1 MSQGVRLV
9 GLVDNR
15 IEAKQAGNQD
25 WKVPLYRG
33 YRLVKTLGRKRV
45 TGAILEKSHLT
56 EPVHA
61 SAAQDRSRVEI
72 QCDVICLAK
81 GWQGQL
87 GLLYQSGCQI
97 GFDEARQMFRA
108 QTIPGDVFIAGEVR
122 GRDSLESLV
131 LSGQIAG
138 LEALR
143 NMAAG
148 ARVDLEARLERSRRR
163 FAELSDDS
171 NSLSVG
177 SSLGSGGSWES
188 KKQFVCLCEDIT
200 GNDLS
205 YAVDEGFDEIETLK
219 RYSTISMGPCQGKMC
234 SFNSIE
240 TCARVT
246 GKGIAETGITTP
258 RPPLQPVSI
267 GLLAGPE
274 YHPTKRTPMHYR
286 HLALGA
292 TMMDMGEWKRPRHYT
307 TPEEE
312 WQAVRERVGVI
323 DVSTLGKLDLKGRDA
338 GQLLDKVYTH
348 TFSKL
353 KVGKVRY
360 GLICDEAG
368 IILDDG
374 TVSRLAENH
383 YFITTTTGNI
393 DFVEQWLKWWLAGTD
408 LCAHVTNVT
417 PGMAAINLAGP
428 RAREVLQ
435 PLTDIDLSPAAFPY
449 MSSAQ
454 ASVTGVPVLLLRIG
468 FVGETGWE
476 MHFPAEHG
484 EELWDLLLEKGR
496 SYGIAPFGVE
506 AQRIL
511 RLEKRHLI
519 VGQDTDALSDP
530 FAADMAWAV
539 KFDKPDFIGK
549 ASLLREHQKGLQEQ
563 LVGFVM
569 RNGRVPDE
577 GDPVV
582 ANGKPV
588 GRVTSSRYSPA
599 MKKSVGMAWVP
610 AEMVQNG
617 SPLQIFIDGRL
628 ELADLHSA
636 AFYDPGGERMKT

>member
-1 MSQGVRLV
+1 MS
-9 GLVDNR
+9 
-15 IEAKQAGNQD
+15 
-25 WKVPLYRG
+25 
-33 YRLVKTLGRKRV
+33 
-45 TGAILEKSHLT
+45 GALLEKSHWT
-56 EPVHA
+56 EPAPA
-61 SAAQDRSRVEI
+61 SATQDRSRVEI
-72 QCDVICLAK
+72 ECDVICLAK
-81 GWQGQL
+81 GWQAQL

-97 GFDEARQMFRA
+97 RFDESRQMFLA
-108 QTIPGDVFIAGEVR
+108 QRIPEHVFIAGEVE
-122 GRDSLESLV
+122 GHDSLESLV

-138 LEALR
+138 LHAIKDLT
-143 NMAAG
+143 AG
-148 ARVDLEARLERSRRR
+148 ARADLESRLDHAWRG
-163 FAELSDDS
+163 FAELEKMS
-171 NSLSVG
+171 NSLAV
-177 SSLGSGGSWES
+177 SSRLSSAGCWET
-188 KKQFVCLCEDIT
+188 KRQFVCLCEDIT
-200 GNDLS
+200 GKDLR
-205 YAVDEGFDEIETLK
+205 YAVDEGFNEIETLK

-258 RPPLQPVSI
+258 RPPLQPVPI
-267 GLLAGPE
+267 GVLAGPE
-274 YHPTKRTPMHYR
+274 HHPIKRTPMHYR

-312 WQAVRERVGVI
+312 WKAVRERVGLI
-323 DVSTLGKLDLKGRDA
+323 DVSTLGKLDLKGRDS

-408 LCAHVTNVT
+408 LCAHVTNIT
-417 PGMAAINLAGP
+417 SGLAAINLAGP

-435 PLTDIDLSPAAFPY
+435 PLTDINLSSDGFPY

-454 ASVTGVPVLLLRIG
+454 ASVAGVPVLLLRIG

-484 EELWDLLLEKGR
+484 EELWDLLLEQGR
-496 SYGIAPFGVE
+496 NYGIAPFGVE

-549 ASLLREHQKGLQEQ
+549 ASLLRERQKGLQEQ

-569 RNGRVPDE
+569 RNGRAPDE

-582 ANGKPV
+582 ANGRPV

-610 AEMVQNG
+610 ARIRQDG
-617 SPLQIFIDGRL
+617 SPLQILIDGRL
-628 ELADLHSA
+628 ELADLYPA
-636 AFYDPGGERMKT
+636 AFYDPNGDRMKA